1 MSKKEKAPSKEE
13 MKRLYEED
21 RKEFLRMQDKHYT
34 TSARMGDKP
43 ELSFDNLK
51 KNVTRS
57 VESIRKKLKRENG
70 GTVRGTKSQDTGK
83 KFSGIY

>member
-1 MSKKEKAPSKEE
+1 MAKKEKEPSKEE

-21 RKEFLRMQDKHYT
+21 RKEFLKMQDKYFT
-34 TSARMGDKP
+34 TKARMGDKP

-51 KNVTRS
+51 ENVKKS
-57 VESIRKKLKRENG
+57 VKVIKEKLKRENG

>member
-1 MSKKEKAPSKEE
+1 MAKKEKEPSKEE

-51 KNVTRS
+51 KNVKKS
-57 VESIRKKLKRENG
+57 VNVIKEKLKREHG
-70 GTVRGTKSQDTGK
+70 GTVRGTKSQATGK

>member
-1 MSKKEKAPSKEE
+1 MSKKEERPSKEE

-21 RKEFLRMQDKHYT
+21 RKEFLKMQDKYFT
-34 TSARMGDKP
+34 TKARMGDKP

-51 KNVTRS
+51 ENVKKS
-57 VESIRKKLKRENG
+57 VKVIKEKLKRENG
-70 GTVRGTKSQDTGK
+70 GTVRGTKSQATGK